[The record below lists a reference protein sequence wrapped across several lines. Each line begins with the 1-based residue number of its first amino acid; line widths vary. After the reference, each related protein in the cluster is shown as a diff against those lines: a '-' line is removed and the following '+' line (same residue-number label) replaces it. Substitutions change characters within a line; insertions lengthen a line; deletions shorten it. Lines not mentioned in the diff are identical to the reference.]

1 MREAEQSA
9 YARGMAA
16 ALQEGGIVVPALL
29 LRTYRRL
36 GLSDT
41 EAMLLLQLAAFR
53 QTELNEFPTLEQI
66 AERMGL
72 SAYDAGRHVR
82 RLLQE
87 GFLAI
92 DENVDPVSGIRS
104 ESYRWTGWL
113 SKAAELAAT
122 GHARPRQEQA
132 DARGSAAPAQ
142 GFAAAQEGGGPN
154 LFAVFEQ
161 EFGRPLSPME
171 LETIS
176 AWLDRDRYPEELVRF
191 ALKEA
196 VFAGKLHFRYI
207 DRILLEWS
215 RNRVTNAEEAKA
227 RAQQFRGRT

>member
-1 MREAEQSA
+1 MKEAEQAA
-9 YARGMAA
+9 YGRGMAA
-16 ALQEGGIVVPALL
+16 AFDSGGIIVPVVL
-29 LRTYRRL
+29 LRTYRKL

-41 EAMLLLQLAAFR
+41 EAMLLLQLAAYR
-53 QTELNEFPTLEQI
+53 QTEMNEFPTLEQL
-66 AERMGL
+66 AERMGMT
-72 SAYDAGRHVR
+72 APEAGRLIH
-82 RLLQE
+82 RLIQE

-92 DENVDPVSGIRS
+92 DESMDPATGVRS
-104 ESYRWTGWL
+104 EAYRWTGWHA
-113 SKAAELAAT
+113 KASALASTGRIPAEHAAQQ
-122 GHARPRQEQA
+122 GN
-132 DARGSAAPAQ
+132 DRGSSVEGRNAAST
-142 GFAAAQEGGGPN
+142 GSEPN

-171 LETIS
+171 FETIS
-176 AWLDRDRYPEELVRF
+176 AWLDQDRYPEELVRF

-227 RAQQFRGRT
+227 RTQQFRGRT